1 MTAVNATAALSDFR
15 RDVLP
20 RVADALAAAVVAS
33 LPWSTSATGI
43 LTALWLV
50 ATLPLLDFAALRRE
64 LRILPGALPV
74 ALVVLAIA
82 GLAWGEASATER
94 LRGVEPF
101 LRLLMI
107 PVLFAQF
114 RRSERGLWIG
124 SAFLASATALLA
136 LAWAMVAFGLQFGH
150 GPGVPVKDY
159 VSQSGVFTL
168 CIFALF
174 DIALDQ
180 WAARRHA
187 LAAACVVL
195 ALLFAA
201 HMFYVTT
208 SRTMLVVIPVLFVLL
223 GLRRLTWKGFA
234 VLVVIGAVAAAAVWA
249 SSSYVRLRITSVFTE
264 VATTRTTGTETSAGD
279 RLAFWTDS
287 LRALRETPIL
297 GHGTGTISAVFRRQA
312 DSSATATGTNPHNQI
327 LAIAIQLGA
336 VGALLLIAM
345 WAVHWLMFLRPGL
358 AAFIGII
365 AVTQNVVGSL
375 FNSHLMDFTQ
385 AWIYVF
391 AVGVFG
397 GTVLREAQAREAAA
411 PAPVSAPA

>member
-124 SAFLASATALLA
+124 AAFLASATALLA

-279 RLAFWTDS
+279 RLAFWTNS

>member
-15 RDVLP
+15 RDALP
-20 RVADALAAAVVAS
+20 RIADALAAAVVAS

-43 LTALWLV
+43 LTALWLA
-50 ATLPLLDFAALRRE
+50 ATLPLLDLTALRRE
-64 LRILPGALPV
+64 LSILPGALPV

-94 LRGVEPF
+94 LRGMEAF
-101 LRLLMI
+101 LRLLLI

-124 SAFLASATALLA
+124 AAFLASATALLA
-136 LAWAMVAFGLQFGH
+136 FAWAMVAFGLQFGH

-180 WAARRHA
+180 WAARGRA

-223 GLRRLTWKGFA
+223 GLRRLNWRGFA
-234 VLVVIGAVAAAAVWA
+234 ALVLIGAVAAAAVWA

-264 VATTRTTGTETSAGD
+264 VATTQATGTETSAGD

-287 LRALRETPIL
+287 LRALREAPIF

-312 DSSATATGTNPHNQI
+312 DSAATATGTNPHNQV

-345 WAVHWLMFLRPGL
+345 WAAHWLMFLRPGL
-358 AAFIGII
+358 AAFIGMI
-365 AVTQNVVGSL
+365 AVTQNIVGSL

-397 GTVLREAQAREAAA
+397 GTVLREARARATAA

>member
-124 SAFLASATALLA
+124 AAFLASATALLA

-208 SRTMLVVIPVLFVLL
+208 SRTMLVDIPVLFVLL

>member
-15 RDVLP
+15 RDALP
-20 RVADALAAAVVAS
+20 RIADALAAAVVAS

-50 ATLPLLDFAALRRE
+50 ATLPLLDLAAVRRE
-64 LRILPGALPV
+64 LSIMPGALPV
-74 ALVVLAIA
+74 ALVVLSIA

-94 LRGVEPF
+94 LRGMESF
-101 LRLLMI
+101 LRLLAI

-114 RRSERGLWIG
+114 RRSERGLWVG
-124 SAFLASATALLA
+124 AAFLASATALLA
-136 LAWAMVAFGLQFGH
+136 LAWAMVVFGLQFGH

-174 DIALDQ
+174 DVALDQ
-180 WAARRHA
+180 WAARRRA
-187 LAAACVVL
+187 LAAVCVAL

-234 VLVVIGAVAAAAVWA
+234 ALVVIGAVAAAAVWA
-249 SSSYVRLRITSVFTE
+249 SSSYVRMRITSVFTE
-264 VATTRTTGTETSAGD
+264 VATTQATGTETSAGD

-287 LRALRETPIL
+287 LRAFQEAPIF

-312 DSSATATGTNPHNQI
+312 DSAATATGTNPHNQV

-345 WAVHWLMFLRPGL
+345 WAAHWLMFLRPGL
-358 AAFIGII
+358 AAFIGMI
-365 AVTQNVVGSL
+365 AVTQNIVGSL

-397 GTVLREAQAREAAA
+397 GTVLREAQARETAV
-411 PAPVSAPA
+411 PAPVSASA

>member
-20 RVADALAAAVVAS
+20 RIADALAAAVVAS

-43 LTALWLV
+43 LTALWLL

-94 LRGVEPF
+94 ARGMEPF

-124 SAFLASATALLA
+124 AAFLASATALLA
-136 LAWAMVAFGLQFGH
+136 LAWAMVIFRLEFGH

-180 WAARRHA
+180 WAVRRRA
-187 LAAACVVL
+187 LAAGCALL

-249 SSSYVRLRITSVFTE
+249 SSSYVRTRITSVFTE
-264 VATTRTTGTETSAGD
+264 VATTRATGTETSAGD

-287 LRALRETPIL
+287 LRALREAPIF

-327 LAIAIQLGA
+327 LAIAMQLGA
-336 VGALLLIAM
+336 VGAILLIAM
-345 WAVHWLMFLRPGL
+345 WVAHWLMFWRPGL

-365 AVTQNVVGSL
+365 AVTQNIVGSL

-397 GTVLREAQAREAAA
+397 GTVLREAQARAAA
-411 PAPVSAPA
+411 KPAPVSAPA

>member
-124 SAFLASATALLA
+124 AAFLASATALLA